1 MMLMLRL
8 RYKISWV
15 SVCVA
20 RWTVNIETNIVLL
33 VEFLGDFLVTYLI
46 THLKHSQTRTQ
57 IAFGP
62 EGNILSWFQAFEA
75 TGSYIHLLTCV

>member
-8 RYKISWV
+8 RYKISRV

-33 VEFLGDFLVTYLI
+33 VEFVGDFLVTYLI

-57 IAFGP
+57 IVFGP

-75 TGSYIHLLTCV
+75 TGSDIHLLTCV

>member
-1 MMLMLRL
+1 MLKIRL

-15 SVCVA
+15 SACFA
-20 RWTVNIETNIVLL
+20 RWTVNVETNIVLF
-33 VEFLGDFLVTYLI
+33 VEFVGEFLVTYLI